1 MKLKR
6 VIFVI
11 LSIIFLNYIL
21 ILSGTVKYI
30 IFLNNLSKDSLA
42 NHQVYLKDLLVYNLN
57 KDILNEKNFKS
68 NDILDLISFL
78 LITREDIKNRNF
90 KKIRKDNIKNLK
102 IKLPLFDKFSFSPFN
117 NDNMIIIFEFS
128 YLKLFWNISIKN
140 N

>member
-21 ILSGTVKYI
+21 ILSGTIKYI

-78 LITREDIKNRNF
+78 LITREDIKNKNF